1 MVNLSRFISLNIRM
15 IKPKTQDAIASSLEK
30 LKTEGNYRVFTD
42 ILRQRGD
49 FPRAVYYGKY
59 NIKQITNW
67 CSNDYLGMG
76 QHKVVLDAMHTALDT
91 AGAGAG
97 GTRNISGTTHYHIA
111 LEHELAK
118 LHDKTSALT
127 FTSGYVANQATLSV
141 LGRMIPNAH
150 YISDRH
156 NHNSMIVG
164 IKSTKIPR
172 TVWDHNDLKQLKEIL
187 NGLDDKCQPIIA
199 LEGVYSMD
207 GDRGLVADV
216 CELARKYGAMVYV
229 DEVHAVGLYGKRGA
243 GVAEEQQCVD
253 GVDVIQGTL
262 AKAFGVQGGYIAA
275 GRDLVDMVRSYADGF
290 IFSTSMSPV
299 LCAGALA
306 SVKYVQDHPGLR
318 EKIMAVAYNTREHL
332 KAAGLEINPLSENG
346 HIVPVMIRD
355 AVKCKAISDWLLDEK
370 GIYVQ
375 PINYPTV
382 PWGTER
388 LRFTPTPNHTEADID
403 YLARS
408 LKEAFNV
415 INNQN

>member
-1 MVNLSRFISLNIRM
+1 M
-15 IKPKTQDAIASSLEK
+15 IKPKTQDAIAKSLEK

-42 ILRQRGD
+42 ILRQKGD
-49 FPRAVYYGKY
+49 FPKAIWYGRY

-76 QHKVVLDAMHTALDT
+76 QHKIVIDTMHTVLDT

-97 GTRNISGTTHYHIA
+97 GTRNISGTTHYHVA
-111 LEHELAK
+111 LEQELAK

-141 LGRMIPNAH
+141 LGRMIPNVH
-150 YISDRH
+150 YISDKH

-164 IKSTKIPR
+164 IKSTKVPR
-172 TVWDHNDLKQLKEIL
+172 TVWKHNDLDHLREIL
-187 NGLDDKCQPIIA
+187 QGLPVDTQPIIA

-207 GDRGLVADV
+207 GDRGLVSDV
-216 CELARKYGAMVYV
+216 CEIARLHGAMVYV
-229 DEVHAVGLYGKRGA
+229 DEVHAVGLYGARGA
-243 GVAEEQQCVD
+243 GVSEEQFCVD
-253 GVDVIQGTL
+253 GVDIIQGTL
-262 AKAFGVQGGYIAA
+262 AKAFGVQGGYIA
-275 GRDLVDMVRSYADGF
+275 GSRDLVDMVRSYADGF

-306 SVKYVQDHPGLR
+306 SVKYVQDHPELR
-318 EKIMAVAYNTREHL
+318 AKIFEVAHNTREHL
-332 KAAGLEINPLSENG
+332 RATGLEINPLSENG

-355 AVKCKAISDWLLDEK
+355 AKKTKAISDWLLEEK
-370 GIYVQ
+370 ALYVQ

-382 PWGTER
+382 PWGAER

-408 LKEAFNV
+408 LKEAFDVYKN
-415 INNQN
+415 

>member
-1 MVNLSRFISLNIRM
+1 MIR
-15 IKPKTQDAIASSLEK
+15 PKTQDAIAKSLEK

-49 FPRAVYYGKY
+49 FPNAIWYGKY
-59 NIKQITNW
+59 NIKKITNW

-76 QHKVVLDAMHTALDT
+76 QHKVVIDAMHTALDT

-97 GTRNISGTTHYHIA
+97 GTRNISGTTHYHVA

-127 FTSGYVANQATLSV
+127 FTSGYVANQAALSV

-150 YISDRH
+150 FISDKH

-164 IKSTKIPR
+164 IKSSKVPR
-172 TVWDHNDLKQLKEIL
+172 TVWNHNDLNHLREIL
-187 NGLDDKCQPIIA
+187 SSLDDSVQPIIA
-199 LEGVYSMD
+199 LEGIYSMD
-207 GDRGLVADV
+207 GDRGLVSDV
-216 CELARKYGAMVYV
+216 CEIARLHGAMVYV
-229 DEVHAVGLYGKRGA
+229 DEVHAVGLYGSRGA
-243 GVAEEQQCVD
+243 GIAEEQHCVD
-253 GVDVIQGTL
+253 GVDIIQGTL
-262 AKAFGVQGGYIAA
+262 AKAFGVQGGYIAG

-306 SVKYVQDHPGLR
+306 SVKYVQDHPDLR
-318 EKIMAVAYNTREHL
+318 GKIIEVAGTTREQL
-332 KAAGLEINPLSENG
+332 KTIGLEVNPLSEGG

-355 AVKCKAISDWLLDEK
+355 AVKCKQISDWLLDEK

-388 LRFTPTPNHTEADID
+388 LRFTPTPNHTEADIF
-403 YLARS
+403 YLTQS
-408 LKEAFNV
+408 LKEALYGKN
-415 INNQN
+415 

>member
-1 MVNLSRFISLNIRM
+1 M
-15 IKPKTQDAIASSLEK
+15 IKPKTQDAIAASLEK
-30 LKTEGNYRVFTD
+30 LKQEGNYRVFTD

-49 FPRAVYYGKY
+49 FPHAMYYGKY
-59 NIKQITNW
+59 NIKNITNW

-91 AGAGAG
+91 TGAGAG
-97 GTRNISGTTHYHIA
+97 GTRNISGTTHYHVA

-127 FTSGYVANQATLSV
+127 FTSGYVANQSTLSI

-150 YISDRH
+150 YISDAH

-164 IKSTKIPR
+164 IKSSMAPR
-172 TVWDHNDLKQLKEIL
+172 TVWRHNDLKHLKEIL
-187 NGLDDKCQPIIA
+187 DGLDVKAQPIIA

-207 GDRGLVADV
+207 GDRGLVSDV
-216 CELARKYGAMVYV
+216 CDLARKYGAMVYV

-243 GVAEEQQCVD
+243 GVAEEQFCVD

-275 GRDLVDMVRSYADGF
+275 GRDLVDMIRSYAQGF

-299 LCAGALA
+299 LCAGAMA
-306 SVKYVQDHPGLR
+306 SVKYVQDHPELR
-318 EKIMAVAYNTREHL
+318 AKIFEVANMTREHL
-332 KAAGLEINPLSENG
+332 KSADIEVNPLSENG

-355 AVKCKAISDWLLDEK
+355 AKRCKAISDWLLEEK
-370 GIYVQ
+370 SIYVQ

-382 PWGTER
+382 PWKTER
-388 LRFTPTPNHTEADID
+388 LRFTPTPNHTEADIF
-403 YLARS
+403 YLTES
-408 LKEAFNV
+408 LKEALNAK
-415 INNQN
+415 I

>member
-1 MVNLSRFISLNIRM
+1 M
-15 IKPKTQDAIASSLEK
+15 IKPKTQDAIAKSLEK
-30 LKTEGNYRVFTD
+30 LRTEGNYRVFTD

-49 FPRAVYYGKY
+49 FPKAIWYGRY

-76 QHKVVLDAMHTALDT
+76 QHKVVIDAMHTALET

-97 GTRNISGTTHYHIA
+97 GTRNISGTTHYHVA
-111 LEHELAK
+111 LERELAQ

-141 LGRMIPNAH
+141 LGKIVPNLH
-150 YISDRH
+150 YISDFH

-164 IKSTKIPR
+164 IRGSGVPKTIWK
-172 TVWDHNDLKQLKEIL
+172 HNDLNHLKEIL
-187 NGLDDKCQPIIA
+187 KDLPDDAQPIIA
-199 LEGVYSMD
+199 MEGVYSMD
-207 GDRGLVADV
+207 GDKGLVADV
-216 CELARKYGAMVYV
+216 SEIARLHGAMVYV
-229 DEVHAVGLYGKRGA
+229 DEVHAVGLYGPRGA
-243 GVAEEQQCVD
+243 GVAEEQFCMD
-253 GVDVIQGTL
+253 GVDIVQGTL
-262 AKAFGVQGGYIAA
+262 AKAFGVQGGYIA
-275 GRDLVDMVRSYADGF
+275 GSRDLVDMVRSYAEGF

-306 SVKYVQDHPGLR
+306 SVKYVQDHPELR
-318 EKIMAVAYNTREHL
+318 AKIMEVAQRTREHL
-332 KAAGLEINPLSENG
+332 SEAGMEINPLSEGG
-346 HIVPVMIRD
+346 HIVPVMVRD
-355 AVKCKAISDWLLDEK
+355 AKKCKRISDWLLDEK

-388 LRFTPTPNHTEADID
+388 LRFTPTPNHTEADIY
-403 YLARS
+403 YLAES

-415 INNQN
+415 INSQS

>member
-1 MVNLSRFISLNIRM
+1 MIR
-15 IKPKTQDAIASSLEK
+15 PKTQDAIAKSLEK

-49 FPRAVYYGKY
+49 FPHAIWYGKY
-59 NIKQITNW
+59 NIKKITNW

-76 QHKVVLDAMHTALDT
+76 QHKVVIDAMHTALDT

-97 GTRNISGTTHYHIA
+97 GTRNISGTTHYHVA
-111 LEHELAK
+111 LEYELAK

-150 YISDRH
+150 FISDKH

-164 IKSTKIPR
+164 IKSAKIPR
-172 TVWDHNDLKQLKEIL
+172 TVWNHNDLNHLREIL
-187 NGLDDKCQPIIA
+187 NGLDENVQPIIA

-216 CELARKYGAMVYV
+216 CEIARLHGAMVYV
-229 DEVHAVGLYGKRGA
+229 DEVHAVGLYGARGA
-243 GVAEEQQCVD
+243 GVAEEQFCVD
-253 GVDVIQGTL
+253 GVDIIQGTL
-262 AKAFGVQGGYIAA
+262 AKAFGVQGGYIAG
-275 GRDLVDMVRSYADGF
+275 GRDLIDMVRSYAEGF

-306 SVKYVQDHPGLR
+306 SVKYVQDHPELR
-318 EKIMAVAYNTREHL
+318 EQIMVVAGMTRENL
-332 KAAGLEINPLSENG
+332 KTAGFEVNPLSEGG
-346 HIVPVMIRD
+346 HIVPVMMRD
-355 AVKCKAISDWLLDEK
+355 AVKCKAISDWLLEEK
-370 GIYVQ
+370 ALYVQ

-382 PWGTER
+382 PWGSER
-388 LRFTPTPNHTEADID
+388 LRFTPTPNHTEADIF
-403 YLARS
+403 YLTQS
-408 LKEAFNV
+408 LKEAFHGKN
-415 INNQN
+415 